1 MAPLILARIRKGSHI
16 LLRMALNWLSV
27 QASDSST
34 SSQEQSVTVWLIC
47 KPLDLLYLTSKVSI
61 HSGVASINLSP
72 FEVKPNHFSY
82 TDTSLPLKVIP
93 DSARGTNKCE
103 YYPYIQKLHFF
114 SVHFSCRVLVLY
126 PTNYRLLCH
135 RNKQM
140 SITLTRYL
148 CAWMKL
154 FNLSLGSHVHYWS
167 PLTVKAL
174 TQSSAK
180 FFSSVNLEKCMFVNL
195 TAILAR
201 SLPQL
206 FPLLKSNWFLFLRQL
221 LHPLHWN
228 PLAKL

>member
-27 QASDSST
+27 QASDSSK

-93 DSARGTNKCE
+93 DSARDTNKYE
-103 YYPYIQKLHFF
+103 YYPYIQKVHFF
-114 SVHFSCRVLVLY
+114 SVHFSCRVLLLY

-135 RNKQM
+135 RKKQV

-154 FNLSLGSHVHYWS
+154 FNPSLGSHVHYWS
-167 PLTVKAL
+167 SLTC
-174 TQSSAK
+174 QSSHSIPSQVFFQCK
-180 FFSSVNLEKCMFVNL
+180 FGEMHVCQSHSNTCQVTSTALSSSEEQLIFV
-195 TAILAR
+195 
-201 SLPQL
+201 P
-206 FPLLKSNWFLFLRQL
+206 
-221 LHPLHWN
+221 
-228 PLAKL
+228 